1 MSTYIDSQ
9 WYPSVSRRFSLSGS
23 PAAPSV
29 IQHLGGQTCAVVLS
43 FKMLQGFPRYSEH
56 FRANDFPLHG
66 QPRLTDSMSSLFH
79 SFGMLS
85 RPALQQCNMQTSQC
99 TTWERCSSPIPLPAA
114 VRLFVNLHYSCLWW
128 NQTRAV
134 AWMCPYVALEC
145 IGTHSKSF
153 NISRTVHECHC
164 MSAVFSLFVAP
175 ALRVFLQDTPS
186 PSGYCEVASQC
197 VALQAASK
205 YRRVLMR
212 NNRRTNAHTHNKNIQ
227 KKQTMT
233 NKQWQTDKP
242 TNKQKNKKRT
252 TKQASKQASKQTSKQ
267 DQTSKKTHT

>member
-85 RPALQQCNMQTSQC
+85 RPAQQQCNMQTSQC

-175 ALRVFLQDTPS
+175 ALRAFLQDTPS
-186 PSGYCEVASQC
+186 PSGYCEVASHLRLHLPSKECDFHAESIWKSLTKESSLEDSQTGLLHAPPGLHQLSRTGQRC
-197 VALQAASK
+197 DHAPCALVCHRS
-205 YRRVLMR
+205 
-212 NNRRTNAHTHNKNIQ
+212 
-227 KKQTMT
+227 
-233 NKQWQTDKP
+233 
-242 TNKQKNKKRT
+242 
-252 TKQASKQASKQTSKQ
+252 
-267 DQTSKKTHT
+267 

>member
-56 FRANDFPLHG
+56 FRAKEFPLHG
-66 QPRLTDSMSSLFH
+66 QPRLTDSVSSLFH

-114 VRLFVNLHYSCLWW
+114 VRLFVWSWNSSQPSKIAVLWPIS
-128 NQTRAV
+128 TTLV
-134 AWMCPYVALEC
+134 FD
-145 IGTHSKSF
+145 GTKHG
-153 NISRTVHECHC
+153 RWLGC
-164 MSAVFSLFVAP
+164 
-175 ALRVFLQDTPS
+175 
-186 PSGYCEVASQC
+186 
-197 VALQAASK
+197 
-205 YRRVLMR
+205 VLMSR
-212 NNRRTNAHTHNKNIQ
+212 
-227 KKQTMT
+227 
-233 NKQWQTDKP
+233 
-242 TNKQKNKKRT
+242 
-252 TKQASKQASKQTSKQ
+252 
-267 DQTSKKTHT
+267 